1 MSNGGGEESCRTVG
15 DVMVLSILP
24 ALGCLRAGQARIGFQ
39 KREDRSRAFVRG
51 GYWKLVEE
59 RALRR

>member
-39 KREDRSRAFVRG
+39 KRERTGVVLSCEVG
-51 GYWKLVEE
+51 TGS
-59 RALRR
+59 